1 MFLSPVSLSRLGYV
15 DVASTVSRLME
26 ARNIRAP
33 ALNTLSASY
42 TTSISTYGQLQSA
55 LGTFRDAAQPLTGN
69 VFNASTAT
77 SSNAS
82 VAAATTSSTS
92 AVGTYAV
99 QVNQLASAQALSS
112 AGQTS
117 ETAAIGSGATTT
129 LTFQFGTTAGTT
141 FTPNAGQTSPTVTIT
156 NNSLQG
162 IASAIN
168 TANIGVTAGVSFDG
182 ASYHLTVKRNATGAS
197 NSMSI
202 SATGDA
208 AVVGLVS
215 YAPGGTQ
222 TTTQTVAAQDAQVA
236 VNGVAISNSTNT
248 LVGTL
253 PGTTLAVATLGSTNI
268 TVAPDLAKITSNAA
282 NFVKAYNT
290 LMSTLESLAQSDPSS
305 GMVLQNVRN
314 HLSATL
320 NSTQSALAG
329 SSYTS
334 PAQVGIT
341 TQADGTLALNTASFH
356 SALSTNLGNV
366 AKIFTN
372 NGQGIADTFVSQVQS
387 QVGSGSWI
395 SAAQSSLNAGARS
408 IDNTKS
414 ALSLAL
420 TTETQRLID
429 RYTNLNLSL
438 ARWQQTSSMFSN
450 APSETGTLNLFA

>member
-1 MFLSPVSLSRLGYV
+1 MSLSPVSLSSLGYV

-33 ALNTLSASY
+33 ALNALSASY

-55 LGTFRDAAQPLTGN
+55 LGTFEAAVLPLTGN
-69 VFNASTAT
+69 AFNAYTAT
-77 SSNAS
+77 SSTTG
-82 VAAATTSSTS
+82 VATGITSSTS

-99 QVNQLASAQALSS
+99 QVNQLANAQVLVS
-112 AGQTS
+112 AGQAS

-129 LTFQFGTTAGTT
+129 LTFQFGTTTGAT
-141 FTPNAGQTSPTVTIT
+141 FTANAGQASPTVTIA

-168 TANIGVTAGVSFDG
+168 TADVGVTAGVSFDG
-182 ASYHLTVKRNATGAS
+182 TSYHLTVKGNATGAS

-208 AVVGLVS
+208 AVTALVT

-222 TTTQTVAAQDAQVA
+222 TMTQTVAAQDAQVA
-236 VNGVAISNSTNT
+236 IDGISTSTPTNT

-253 PGTTLAVATLGSTNI
+253 PGTTLTVAALGSTNI
-268 TVAPDLAKITSNAA
+268 TVAPDVARITGNAE

-290 LMSTLESLAQSDPSS
+290 LMSTLESLAQSDPSA
-305 GMVLQNVRN
+305 GTALMNVRDR
-314 HLSATL
+314 LSKTL
-320 NSTQSALAG
+320 NSTQGALAG
-329 SSYTS
+329 SSYGS

-341 TQADGTLALNTASFH
+341 TQADGTLAIDKTSFQA
-356 SALSTNLGNV
+356 ALSTNLGNV

-387 QVGSGSWI
+387 QVGNGSWI
-395 SAAQSSLNAGARS
+395 SAAQSSLNAGVRS
-408 IDNTKS
+408 IDNSRS
-414 ALSLAL
+414 ALSFAL
-420 TTETQRLID
+420 TTETQRLVD

-438 ARWQQTSSMFSN
+438 ARWQQTSSLFSSE
-450 APSETGTLNLFA
+450 PSSTGTLDLFA

>member
-1 MFLSPVSLSRLGYV
+1 
-15 DVASTVSRLME
+15 ME

-33 ALNTLSASY
+33 ALNALSTSY

-69 VFNASTAT
+69 AFNAYTAT
-77 SSNAS
+77 SSTAS

-92 AVGTYAV
+92 TVGTYAV

-112 AGQTS
+112 AGQAS

-129 LTFQFGTTAGTT
+129 LTFQFGTTTGAT
-141 FTPNAGQTSPTVTIT
+141 FTPNAGQVSPTVTIT

-168 TANIGVTAGVSFDG
+168 TADVGVTAGVNFDG
-182 ASYHLTVKRNATGAS
+182 TSYHLTVKGNASGAS

-208 AVVGLVS
+208 AVAALVN

-222 TTTQTVAAQDAQVA
+222 TMIQTVAAQDAQVA
-236 VNGVAISNSTNT
+236 IDGITTSTPTNM

-253 PGTTLAVATLGSTNI
+253 PGTTLTVAALGSTNI
-268 TVAPDLAKITSNAA
+268 TVAPDVARITGNAG

-290 LMSTLESLAQSDPSS
+290 LMSTLESLAQNDPSA
-305 GMVLQNVRN
+305 GTAMMNVRN
-314 HLSATL
+314 QLSKTL
-320 NSTQSALAG
+320 NSTQGALAG
-329 SSYTS
+329 SPYTS

-341 TQADGTLALNTASFH
+341 TQADGTLALNKTSLQ

-408 IDNTKS
+408 IDNSKS
-414 ALSLAL
+414 ALSFAL

-450 APSETGTLNLFA
+450 APSATGTLNLFA